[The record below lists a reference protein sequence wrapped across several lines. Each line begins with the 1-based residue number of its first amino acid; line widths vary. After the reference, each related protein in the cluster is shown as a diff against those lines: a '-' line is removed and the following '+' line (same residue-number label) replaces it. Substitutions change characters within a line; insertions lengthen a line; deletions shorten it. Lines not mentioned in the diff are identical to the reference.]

1 MSSRVVL
8 LTTNLAEGGAER
20 QVASLARGLVSRG
33 WETQVISLVEPS
45 AFQEELRAA
54 GVPVFSLRMQ
64 PGCPDPKGYLRLL
77 ELLRRIRPQILHCH
91 MFHANLLGR
100 LSRLLC
106 PVPVLISTLHSM
118 AETGQASHSMFWRDK
133 FYRWTDSLSG
143 VTVAV
148 AQAVAERHADA
159 GAVRRSKL
167 RVIPNG
173 VDTTLFRPDAERRR
187 LARRALGF
195 GDEFLWLAA
204 GRLMWK
210 KGHGVLLEAFA
221 SVSQGVLLIAGSGP
235 LEERLR
241 QRAEELGV
249 NVRFLGH
256 RRDMA
261 DLMRACDAFVHAS
274 VVEGLPMAL
283 LEASATG
290 VPCVAT
296 RAGGAGE
303 VVIHG
308 LTGFLV
314 EPGDPASLAG
324 AMKKLAAMPA
334 EERRRMGEA
343 ARAHVLARFE
353 IESVISQWEALY
365 RELESRWM

>member
-8 LTTNLAEGGAER
+8 LTTNLAVGGAER
-20 QVASLARGLVSRG
+20 QVAGLARALLQRG
-33 WETQVISLVEPS
+33 WQAQVISLVEPS
-45 AFQEELRAA
+45 AFREEIEAA
-54 GVPVFSLRMQ
+54 GAPVFSLGMR
-64 PGCPDPKGYLRLL
+64 PGRPDPRGYLRLL
-77 ELLRRIRPQILHCH
+77 NLLRRFRPQILHCH

-118 AETGQASHSMFWRDK
+118 AETRQASRSMVWRDK
-133 FYRWTDSLSG
+133 FYRWTDSLSD

-148 AQAVAERHADA
+148 AQAVADRHAGA
-159 GAVRRSKL
+159 GAVRCSKL

-187 LARRALGF
+187 CVRRALGF
-195 GDEFLWLAA
+195 EEEFLWLAA

-210 KGHGVLLEAFA
+210 KGHGTLLEAFA

-241 QRAEELGV
+241 QQAEELRV

-256 RRDMA
+256 RRDMV
-261 DLMRACDAFVHAS
+261 DLMRACDAFVQAS
-274 VVEGLPMAL
+274 VVEGLPMSL
-283 LEASATG
+283 LEASASAL
-290 VPCVAT
+290 PCVAT
-296 RAGGAGE
+296 SAGGAGE
-303 VVIHG
+303 VVING
-308 LTGFLV
+308 RTGFLAA
-314 EPGDPASLAG
+314 PGDPASLAA

-343 ARAHVLARFE
+343 ARGHVVARFE
-353 IESVISQWEALY
+353 MESVVSQWEGLY
-365 RELESRWM
+365 RELVSRWM